1 MKISIKNT
9 TVYAMALTLL
19 LAGGCVTAKESTA
32 KILAPWKGEGEVFKV
47 GPKLFQF
54 VGKFE
59 GIMYIE
65 KEGNEN
71 DFDTAIFVCPAVQE
85 IQADTMKTE
94 ATGRCHIIGA
104 PGNIYAKFTCK
115 GKVGSCK
122 GKFTITGGTDE
133 FEGITGGSDMISRAA
148 FGGLSLDTASG
159 SAMRTATGLV
169 VWPNMKVN
177 IPKMK

>member
-1 MKISIKNT
+1 MKISINNT
-9 TVYAMALTLL
+9 INCTLAALLF
-19 LAGGCVTAKESTA
+19 LAGGSVIAKESSG
-32 KILAPWKGEGEVFKV
+32 KILAPWEGEGEVFKV
-47 GPKLFQF
+47 GPKLYQF

-65 KEGNEN
+65 KEGSKN
-71 DFDTAIFVCPAVQE
+71 DFDTAIFVCPTVQE
-85 IQADTMKTE
+85 IHADTLKTE

-104 PGNIYAKFTCK
+104 PGNVFGKFTCK

-133 FEGITGGSDMISRAA
+133 YEGITGGSDMISRAA

>member
-1 MKISIKNT
+1 MKNSIKNT
-9 TVYAMALTLL
+9 TIYALAFLL
-19 LAGGCVTAKESTA
+19 FLVGGCATAKESTA

-47 GPKLFQF
+47 GNKLFQF

-65 KEGNEN
+65 KEGGEG

-94 ATGRCHIIGA
+94 ATGRCHIIAA
-104 PGNIYAKFTCK
+104 PGNVFAKFTCK

-122 GKFTITGGTDE
+122 GKFTITGGTDAY
-133 FEGITGGSDMISRAA
+133 EGITGESDMISRAA

>member
-1 MKISIKNT
+1 MKISIKT
-9 TVYAMALTLL
+9 TINCTLVALLF

>member
-1 MKISIKNT
+1 MRPL
-9 TVYAMALTLL
+9 TVRKALWIFVLSLL
-19 LAGGCVTAKESTA
+19 IVIPAQAREASG
-32 KILAPWKGEGEVFKV
+32 KILAPWEGEGEVFKV
-47 GPKLFQF
+47 GPKLYQF

-65 KEGNEN
+65 KGDG
-71 DFDTAIFVCPAVQE
+71 DFDTAIFVCPTTQDIE
-85 IQADTMKTE
+85 ADTLKTE
-94 ATGRCHIIGA
+94 ANGRCHIIGA
-104 PGNIYAKFTCK
+104 PGNVFAKFTCK
-115 GKVGSCK
+115 GQVGSCK
-122 GKFTITGGTDE
+122 GKFTITGGTDDY
-133 FEGITGGSDMISRAA
+133 EGITGESEMISRAA

>member
-1 MKISIKNT
+1 MKISIKT
-9 TVYAMALTLL
+9 TINCTLVALLF

-94 ATGRCHIIGA
+94 ATGRCILLVRRVTYMQSLLA
-104 PGNIYAKFTCK
+104 KAKLAVAKGNLLSPVEPTSLR
-115 GKVGSCK
+115 VLP
-122 GKFTITGGTDE
+122 
-133 FEGITGGSDMISRAA
+133 AA
-148 FGGLSLDTASG
+148 A
-159 SAMRTATGLV
+159 
-169 VWPNMKVN
+169 
-177 IPKMK
+177 I